1 MLSLHPRDR
10 FWPLALSTIIH
21 RLRAHQQS
29 NTQGSIH
36 DIIINCSNLI
46 VFSLQQQ
53 IWIKKNKEQDGVMI
67 VAEPEVLLMYVCN
80 SNLDKI
86 MIFDVPIICGNRYKN
101 LRQC

>member
-1 MLSLHPRDR
+1 M
-10 FWPLALSTIIH
+10 II
-21 RLRAHQQS
+21 
-29 NTQGSIH
+29 
-36 DIIINCSNLI
+36 DCSNLI

-53 IWIKKNKEQDGVMI
+53 IWIKKKKNKQQDGVMI
-67 VAEPEVLLMYVCN
+67 VAEVLLMYVCN